1 MMRPTADLPRV
12 CLREACIAP
21 GTPAARC
28 LPGAT
33 DSFWRDEY
41 TVPVLS
47 NPSSGQHEAG
57 RCAADVV
64 ELARSDVATELRC
77 AIDDIVFTSG
87 ATESINL
94 ALRGVALANA
104 RHGRHIVT
112 TQIEHNATL
121 ACCDALAEEG
131 FEVTRVPP
139 GQDGR
144 VDPAAIAD
152 AVRPDTLLVS
162 VMHTNNETGVMQPLQ
177 DIAAVAEDLGLLLHV
192 DAAQAAG
199 KLPIDLSRI
208 SIDLLS
214 LSAHKFH
221 GPKGVGCLLTRDRS
235 RLPLR
240 PLTFGGGQEF
250 GLQPGTLPTHQI
262 VGLATAL
269 KLVSEHRDSDF
280 AHVSG
285 LRTRFIERLSA
296 AIPFKVHG
304 ARDAESPYIVNL
316 SIPGISS
323 DALINQCAAEIAIAS
338 GSACS
343 SGTVEPTHVLRAM
356 GLEGDPLYGA
366 VRVSLDRYHSRED
379 IDLAVDA
386 IVRSANKIR
395 ELNA

>member
-1 MMRPTADLPRV
+1 MRSSKGPIYFDSAATTRV
-12 CLREACIAP
+12 APDACVAMLAHLD
-21 GTPAARC
+21 GTGGFA
-28 LPGAT
+28 
-33 DSFWRDEY
+33 
-41 TVPVLS
+41 
-47 NPSSGQHEAG
+47 NPSSGQHAAG
-57 RCAADVV
+57 RRAADVV
-64 ELARSDVATELRC
+64 ERARSDVATELRC
-77 AIDDIVFTSG
+77 AVDEIIFTSG

-112 TQIEHNATL
+112 TQIEHKATL
-121 ACCDALAEEG
+121 ACCDALTDGGLAI
-131 FEVTRVPP
+131 TRVPP
-139 GQDGR
+139 GQDCR

-152 AVRPDTLLVS
+152 AVRADTLLVS
-162 VMHTNNETGVMQPLQ
+162 VMHTNNETGVMQPLRE
-177 DIAAVAEDLGLLLHV
+177 IAVVAADLGVLLHV

-221 GPKGVGCLLTRDRS
+221 GPKGVGCLFVRDRA

-250 GLQPGTLPTHQI
+250 GLRPGTLPTHQI

-269 KLVSEHRDSDF
+269 KLVSEHRDRDF

-285 LRTRFIERLSA
+285 LRERFIERLSA
-296 AIPFKVHG
+296 AIPLKVHG
-304 ARDAESPYIVNL
+304 ARDAVSPYIVNL
-316 SIPGISS
+316 SIPGIGS

-343 SGTVEPTHVLRAM
+343 SGTVEPSHVLRAM
-356 GLEGDPLYGA
+356 GLEGDLLYGA
-366 VRVSLDRYHSRED
+366 VRVSFDRYHTLDD
-379 IDLAVDA
+379 IEVAVDA
-386 IVRSANKIR
+386 ITQAVKRIR

>member
-1 MMRPTADLPRV
+1 MLAHLD
-12 CLREACIAP
+12 
-21 GTPAARC
+21 GTIGFA
-28 LPGAT
+28 
-33 DSFWRDEY
+33 
-41 TVPVLS
+41 

-57 RCAADVV
+57 RRAAEVI
-64 ELARSDVATELRC
+64 ERARAAVAAELRC
-77 AIDDIVFTSG
+77 TADEVIFTSG

-104 RHGRHIVT
+104 RHGLHIVT
-112 TQIEHNATL
+112 TQIEHKATL

-131 FEVTRVPP
+131 FEITRVPP

-177 DIAAVAEDLGLLLHV
+177 DIAAVAEELGVLLHV

-199 KLPIDLSRI
+199 KLPIDLSGI

-221 GPKGVGCLLTRDRS
+221 GPKGIGCLFVRDRS
-235 RLPLR
+235 RLLLR

-250 GLQPGTLPTHQI
+250 GLRPGTLPTHQI

-269 KLVSEHRDSDF
+269 KGVSEHRDRDF

-285 LRTRFIERLSA
+285 LRERFIERLSV
-296 AIPFKVHG
+296 AIALKVHG
-304 ARDAESPYIVNL
+304 ARDAVSPYIVNL

-343 SGTVEPTHVLRAM
+343 SGTVEPSHVLRAM
-356 GLEGDPLYGA
+356 GVEGDPLYGA
-366 VRVSLDRYHSRED
+366 VRVSFDRYHTAEN
-379 IDLAVDA
+379 IDAAVDA

-395 ELNA
+395 ELTA

>member
-1 MMRPTADLPRV
+1 MPRSHSPIYFDSAATTRVAPEV
-12 CLREACIAP
+12 CAAMLAHLD
-21 GTPAARC
+21 GTKGFA
-28 LPGAT
+28 
-33 DSFWRDEY
+33 
-41 TVPVLS
+41 

-57 RCAADVV
+57 RRAADFI
-64 ELARSDVATELRC
+64 ELARSEVATELRC
-77 AIDDIVFTSG
+77 VADEAIFTSG

-112 TQIEHNATL
+112 TQIEHKATL

-131 FEVTRVPP
+131 FEITRVPP

-152 AVRPDTLLVS
+152 AVRPDTLVVS
-162 VMHTNNETGVMQPLQ
+162 VMHINNETGVMQPLQ
-177 DIAAVAEDLGLLLHV
+177 DIAAVAEDLGVLLHV

-221 GPKGVGCLLTRDRS
+221 GPKGIGCLFVRDRS

-250 GLQPGTLPTHQI
+250 GLRPGTLPTHQI

-269 KLVSEHRDSDF
+269 KLVSEHRDRDV

-285 LRTRFIERLSA
+285 LRARFIERLSA
-296 AIPFKVHG
+296 AIPLKVHG
-304 ARDAESPYIVNL
+304 ARDAVSPYIVNFSL
-316 SIPGISS
+316 PGISS
-323 DALINQCAAEIAIAS
+323 DALINQCASEIAIAS

-343 SGTVEPTHVLRAM
+343 SGTVEPSHVLRAM
-356 GLEGDPLYGA
+356 GVEGDLLYGA
-366 VRVSLDRYHSRED
+366 ARVSFDRYHTAED
-379 IDLAVDA
+379 IDAAVDA
-386 IVRSANKIR
+386 IVRSASKIR
-395 ELNA
+395 GLNA